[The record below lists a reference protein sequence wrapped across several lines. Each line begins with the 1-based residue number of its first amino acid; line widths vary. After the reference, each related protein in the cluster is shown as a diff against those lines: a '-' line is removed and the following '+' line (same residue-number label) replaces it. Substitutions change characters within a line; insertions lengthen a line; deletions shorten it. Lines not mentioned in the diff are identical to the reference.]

1 MSIGACELQIAQLFS
16 FSTFFSGSHF
26 SIAAWKT
33 GFRRDYYYYCSNCEF
48 PQIYIYG
55 EFEATII
62 VLTAQDSLR
71 TVRVVRSIN
80 CEYARQCAVGK
91 KCSCSKLI
99 GCYCCA
105 IKKGAHDC

>member
-55 EFEATII
+55 EFEVIII

-80 CEYARQCAVGK
+80 CE
-91 KCSCSKLI
+91 CSCSKLI
-99 GCYCCA
+99 GC
-105 IKKGAHDC
+105 